1 MMYMFKSFLRFY
13 IKFNQK
19 VLLQLLFQD
28 ETASA
33 RKLVH
38 LIQALEEVQRFHEL
52 ESNMQVMQYLME
64 IRRDMY
70 QMIRNMDIKEDILIN
85 LQIIGDISYAWEL
98 IDAYTPI
105 MQFGMF

>member
-1 MMYMFKSFLRFY
+1 MFKSFLKSFY
-13 IKFNQK
+13 IKFNHK
-19 VLLQLLFQD
+19 VLLPPSLQD

-70 QMIRNMDIKEDILIN
+70 QMIRNMNIKEDILIN